1 MHDIERFIDGF
12 QSFQRRHFEDQSS
25 PERKTHEAA
34 SPTTLVIGCC
44 DARVEPATLLGCD
57 PGEIFNIRDMANL
70 VPSYGGSNGHQ
81 GVPAALQ
88 FAVTQLKVK
97 RIIVLGHSGCGGIR
111 AIMDGQ
117 FSSAGGTDFLGRWAN
132 IADPAK
138 YGVRQKLGSADRAEQ
153 YRACELAAILVSLK
167 NLESF
172 PWIAERMA
180 QGELTLH
187 GWYFDMEA
195 GALLAYTPGSDTF
208 EPLVGPL
215 AAQPA

>member
-12 QSFQRRHFEDQSS
+12 QPLLSNRINAQSDRS
-25 PERKTHEAA
+25 LLEEA

-44 DARVEPATLLGCD
+44 DSRVEPAQLLACE
-57 PGEIFNIRDMANL
+57 PGDIFNIRDIASL

-97 RIIVLGHSGCGGIR
+97 RIIVLGHSACRSIR

-117 FSSAGGTDFLGRWAN
+117 FPSAGGTDFLGRWAN

-138 YGVRQKLGSADRAEQ
+138 YGVRSKFANAPLAQRYQ
-153 YRACELAAILVSLK
+153 ACELAAILVSLK

-172 PWIAERMA
+172 PWVAERM
-180 QGELTLH
+180 GDGDLTLH
-187 GWYFDMEA
+187 GWYFDSDAEA
-195 GALLAYTPGSDTF
+195 LFAYAPESGAF
-208 EPLVGPL
+208 EPLARP
-215 AAQPA
+215 AAAA